1 MNKKELIKKYEA
13 SLKDHSPFN
22 ETVSYTLIV
31 SHFLDELKRLD
42 EPEKVKVSE
51 EEAKFL
57 KTFDFNHESD
67 VTTALYRISR
77 TGWGYYLTDNDSVE
91 LKDLTKGFRDLE
103 NRKRLIKAVLDGY
116 EVEKEPKYTV
126 KFKATNQYLCDD
138 DGIGLH
144 ISPSFR
150 SNFRKSDLE
159 KLSLTEVFD
168 SPLFEVKEVEE

>member
-1 MNKKELIKKYEA
+1 MNKQELIEKYEYLNHDCFRRVDT
-13 SLKDHSPFN
+13 SQVLKD
-22 ETVSYTLIV
+22 
-31 SHFLDELKRLD
+31 LKQLD
-42 EPEKVKVSE
+42 EPGKVKVSD

-57 KTFDFNHESD
+57 KTFDFRYDFD
-67 VTTALYRISR
+67 VTTALYYVSR
-77 TGWGYYLTDNDSVE
+77 TGWGYHLTDKDGTE
-91 LKDLTKGFRDLE
+91 LKHLTREARLPK
-103 NRKRLIKAVLDGY
+103 NRKRLIKAILFGY

-168 SPLFEVKEVEE
+168 SPLFEVEEV